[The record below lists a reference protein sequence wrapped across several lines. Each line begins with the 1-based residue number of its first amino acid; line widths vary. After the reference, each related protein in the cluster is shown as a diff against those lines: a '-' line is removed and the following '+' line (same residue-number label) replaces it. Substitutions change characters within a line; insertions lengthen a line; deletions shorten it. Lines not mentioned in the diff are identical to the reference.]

1 MDYKL
6 YIIIPI
12 IFLFTACGE
21 VETGD
26 EEKSPPTIHYND
38 KKISCQQSKSS
49 HKLFNYTD
57 KEPFQIEHKDKIK
70 LLVKNTLPSSKN
82 SSFNNEELYKLFT
95 TEYYWAS
102 QIDKDFDYT
111 TYTTPQNLIDA
122 VKYKKDR
129 WSFAVTAEVYND
141 LISQKSVG
149 IGVICQDFE
158 TGCLITYVRLD
169 SPADKID
176 LRRGDIVEKIN
187 GHIATQEL
195 FYTES
200 QKEKELTL
208 EITRV
213 NSNENCSGSVTPREY
228 TYKVAKG
235 ELLKTPNNEK
245 VAYLRM
251 DSFLGDKS
259 ITQQLNTS
267 FDNFKKNNIEK
278 LIIDLRYN
286 GGGSVDLASE
296 LINKLS
302 TTNQNQEQFTL
313 AWNSDY
319 QSNNETYKFKTAHNA
334 LNLKQIIFLTT
345 QNTASASE
353 LIISAMKP
361 YLSESNLVVIG
372 DKTHGK
378 PVGMGGRIDK
388 EYYYFLINFVVKNSL
403 GYYDYFQGIPV
414 TQGCNVIDDPFHEM
428 GDPNEI
434 MLKTALNYID
444 SGSCQ

>member
-1 MDYKL
+1 MNYKL

-12 IFLFTACGE
+12 VLLFSACGE
-21 VETGD
+21 VKTGNEEETT
-26 EEKSPPTIHYND
+26 PPIQYND
-38 KKISCQQSKSS
+38 EKISCQQSKSN
-49 HKLFNYTD
+49 HKLFNHAY
-57 KEPFQIEHKDKIK
+57 KEPFNIEQRENLK
-70 LLVKNTLPSSKN
+70 LLVQTTLPSTKDLP
-82 SSFNNEELYKLFT
+82 FNNKELYKLFT

-102 QIDKDFDYT
+102 VVDKNFDYS
-111 TYTTPQNLIDA
+111 TYTTPQTLIDA
-122 VKYKKDR
+122 LKYKKDR

-141 LISQKSVG
+141 LTSQKSVG
-149 IGVICQDFE
+149 VGVVCQDFE

-169 SPADKID
+169 SPADNID

-187 GHIATQEL
+187 GVVATQEV
-195 FYTES
+195 FYQES
-200 QKEKELTL
+200 QKEEKLTL
-208 EITRV
+208 EIARV
-213 NSNENCSGSVTPREY
+213 NGNKNCSGKVTPREY

-235 ELLKTPNNEK
+235 ELLRTPDNEK

-259 ITQQLNTS
+259 ISNQLNTA

-296 LINKLS
+296 LIDKLS
-302 TTNQNQEQFTL
+302 TTNQAQEQFTL
-313 AWNSDY
+313 AWNSNY
-319 QSNNETYKFKTAHNA
+319 QSKNETYRFKTTSNS

-361 YLSESNLVVIG
+361 YLDETDLIVIG

-378 PVGMGGRIDK
+378 PVGMGGRIDQ

-403 GYYDYFQGIPV
+403 GFYEYFQGIPV
-414 TQGCNVIDDPFHEM
+414 TAGCNVLDDPFHEM
-428 GDPNEI
+428 GDPNES
-434 MLKTALNYID
+434 MLKTALHYVD
-444 SGSCQ
+444 EGSCK